1 MAHRTTEQLDASL
14 ADIESSPADNG
25 TLRLIV
31 RRPAELSREV
41 LTEGSLDSSVGLVG
55 DNWSLRPS
63 RETPDNSPHPGK
75 QLNIMNY
82 RAALA
87 VADGDDVAVPLAG
100 DQLFVDLDLSATNLP
115 PGTQLA
121 IGSAVIEV
129 TEFPHNGCAKFT
141 QRFGLDAMRWVN
153 SEVGK
158 HLKLRGICARVVVD
172 GEIAVG
178 NSVTKVESP
187 Q

>member
-1 MAHRTTEQLDASL
+1 VAHLTTEQLDASL
-14 ADIESSPADNG
+14 PHVEGSPADHG

-31 RRPAELSREV
+31 RRPDNLEREV
-41 LTEGSLDSSVGLVG
+41 LSTATLSTTVGLVG
-55 DNWSLRPS
+55 DNWSSRPS
-63 RETPDNSPHPGK
+63 REMPDQSPHPGK

-82 RAALA
+82 RAALV
-87 VADGDDVAVPLAG
+87 VADGDEAKVPWAG

-115 PGTQLA
+115 PGTRLA

-153 SEVGK
+153 SAVGK
-158 HLKLRGICARVVVD
+158 ELKLRGICAQVVMD
-172 GEIAVG
+172 GEIEAG
-178 NSVTKVESP
+178 NSVIKLETAE
-187 Q
+187 